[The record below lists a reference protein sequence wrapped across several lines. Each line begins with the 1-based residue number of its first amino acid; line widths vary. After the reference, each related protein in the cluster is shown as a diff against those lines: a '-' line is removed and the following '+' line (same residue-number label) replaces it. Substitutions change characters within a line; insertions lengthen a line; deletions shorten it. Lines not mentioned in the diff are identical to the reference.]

1 MTGAQI
7 REIHE
12 DELERWVAVTNLAF
26 ARPGTVVE
34 FLDWKRQARETV
46 WLLADD
52 AGGAVG
58 VGGWHEPPGVARF
71 ELGVLPEARGRGV
84 GSSLLAG
91 LGSWAVALGYGE
103 LLCEMKETDVAS
115 LAWAAKRGF
124 VEVARHPRLVLDL
137 SGVDVPEVASPDGI
151 EIVTWAERPELARG
165 IYAVACEAYADVPDG
180 EDAVMPSFEDWL
192 SMDMQ
197 GAGDR
202 PEGTFVALA
211 GYEVVGYAKFH
222 FSSTRP
228 DVASH
233 DMTGVLR
240 AWRRHGIAGALKR
253 AEIAWAKQ
261 NGYVR
266 LVTGN
271 EERNEPIRKLNAQYG
286 YELEPG
292 TITVRGLATP

>member
-1 MTGAQI
+1 VTGTQI

-26 ARPGTVVE
+26 AKPGTVAE
-34 FLDWKRQARETV
+34 FLDWKRQARETI
-46 WLLADD
+46 WLLAGDV
-52 AGGAVG
+52 GGAVG
-58 VGGWHEPPGVARF
+58 VGGWHEPPGVARV
-71 ELGVLPEARGRGV
+71 ELGVVPAARGNGV

-91 LGSWAVALGYGE
+91 LGSWARALGYGE
-103 LLCEMKETDVAS
+103 LLCEVQEADTAS
-115 LAWAAKRGF
+115 LDWAKRRGF
-124 VEVARHPRLVLDL
+124 VEVARHPRLELDL
-137 SGVDVPEVASPDGI
+137 AGVAMPEVAPPDGI

-165 IYAVACEAYADVPDG
+165 IYVVACEAYADVPDG
-180 EDAVMPSFEDWL
+180 EEEVMPSFEEWL

-211 GYEVVGYAKFH
+211 GDEVVGYAKFH
-222 FSSTRP
+222 FSGSRP
-228 DVASH
+228 DTASH

-240 AWRRHGIAGALKR
+240 AWRRRGIAGALKR
-253 AEIAWAKQ
+253 AEIAWAKE
-261 NGYVR
+261 NGYAR

-292 TITVRGLATP
+292 TVTVRGLATP

>member
-1 MTGAQI
+1 MTGAPI

-34 FLDWKRQARETV
+34 FLDWKRQARETI
-46 WLLADD
+46 WLLAGDV
-52 AGGAVG
+52 GGAVG

-71 ELGVLPEARGRGV
+71 ELGVVAAARGRGV
-84 GSSLLAG
+84 GSALLAG
-91 LGSWAVALGYGE
+91 LGSWATALGYGE
-103 LLCEMKETDVAS
+103 LMGEVRETDVAS

-137 SGVDVPEVASPDGI
+137 AEVEAPDVAPPEGI

-180 EDAVMPSFEDWL
+180 EDEVMPSFEDWL

-202 PEGTFVALA
+202 PDGTFVAVA
-211 GYEVVGYAKFH
+211 GDEVVGYAKFH

-228 DVASH
+228 DVARH

-240 AWRRHGIAGALKR
+240 AWRRRGIAGALKR

-286 YELEPG
+286 YVLEPG
-292 TITVRGLATP
+292 TMTVRGLAAP

>member
-7 REIHE
+7 REINE

-26 ARPGTVVE
+26 ARPGTVAE
-34 FLDWKRQARETV
+34 FLDWKRQARETI
-46 WLLADD
+46 WLLASDV
-52 AGGAVG
+52 GGAVG

-71 ELGVLPEARGRGV
+71 ELGVVPAARGQGV
-84 GSSLLAG
+84 GSSLLTG
-91 LGSWAVALGYGE
+91 LGSWAATLGYGE
-103 LLCEMKETDVAS
+103 LMGEVNETDAAS
-115 LAWAAKRGF
+115 LAWAKRRGF
-124 VEVARHPRLVLDL
+124 VEVSRHPRLELDL
-137 SGVDVPEVASPDGI
+137 AAVEVPEVAPPEGI
-151 EIVTWAERPELARG
+151 EIVTWQERPKLAHG

-180 EDAVMPSFEDWL
+180 EDELMPPFEEWL

-211 GYEVVGYAKFH
+211 GDEVVGYAKFH

-228 DVASH
+228 DVARH
-233 DMTGVLR
+233 DMTGVRR
-240 AWRRHGIAGALKR
+240 AWRRRGIAGALKR
-253 AEIAWAKQ
+253 AEISWAKA
-261 NGYVR
+261 NGYTR

-286 YELEPG
+286 YVLGPG
-292 TITVRGLATP
+292 TVTVRGPI